1 MKGGYPLRP
10 LLVPAL
16 LAVATA
22 LALLG
27 ALLSDGALERASVA
41 ILAAVVGLVGWR
53 LIRRN

>member
-10 LLVPAL
+10 LLVPAF

-27 ALLSDGALERASVA
+27 ALLSDGALEWASVA
-41 ILAAVVGLVGWR
+41 ILAGVVGLVAWR